1 MNQPPPAPRAACP
14 PYGFTIEPSEVADFR
29 RLLHRADRL
38 VPAFFLCRALPTAVR
53 AVVAAEEGARTDP
66 AAVRHAGQLLRLCR
80 RPEAGERLTAHA
92 VVEATGDYGFRR
104 AVVLRLT
111 LRDAAGAGVAESL
124 TTLTTGPADGQGR
137 LPARPAAAPHGP
149 VLLRW
154 RTRVPGDLADRYAR
168 ASGDD
173 NPIHTD
179 ASAARRAGLPGVVL
193 HGMATLHLAAAGL
206 TDRLLDGDESRW
218 SEVRTRFS
226 RPVRPGDDIEFTV
239 HSCGGGGEG
248 ERAGPGPQRGQ
259 AMPSARSAQSA
270 RTVLGLTAS
279 VDGRPVLKDTF
290 FTGVRAVA

>member
-14 PYGFTIEPSEVADFR
+14 AYGFTIEPSEVADFR

-38 VPAFFLCRALPTAVR
+38 VPAFFLCRALPPAVR
-53 AVVAAEEGARTDP
+53 AVVAAEGARTDP
-66 AAVRHAGQLLRLCR
+66 AAVRHAGQLLRLRR
-80 RPEAGERLTAHA
+80 RPETGERLTAHA

-111 LRDAAGAGVAESL
+111 LCDAAGAEVAASL
-124 TTLTTGPADGQGR
+124 TTLTTGPADGRGR

-149 VLLRW
+149 ALLRW
-154 RTRVPGDLADRYAR
+154 RTRVPDDLPDRYAR

-218 SEVRTRFS
+218 SEVRTRFT
-226 RPVRPGDDIEFTV
+226 RPVRPGDDIEFAV
-239 HSCGGGGEG
+239 HSCGGGGEA
-248 ERAGPGPQRGQ
+248 ERAGPGPRSGQ
-259 AMPSARSAQSA
+259 AVRSA
-270 RTVLGLTAS
+270 RTVLALTAS
-279 VDGRPVLKDTF
+279 VGGRPVLKDTF